1 MLKIR
6 SAKGRKEM
14 KKVSGFHGFMVYT
27 VLVRSLEV
35 VFQSNHKSRKP
46 ETLKPETLKPF

>member
-14 KKVSGFHGFMVYT
+14 KKVSGFRFQGFRFT
-27 VLVRSLEV
+27 RSV
-35 VFQSNHKSRKP
+35 VNFEIHFQSNHKSRKP
-46 ETLKPETLKPF
+46 ETLKPETFF